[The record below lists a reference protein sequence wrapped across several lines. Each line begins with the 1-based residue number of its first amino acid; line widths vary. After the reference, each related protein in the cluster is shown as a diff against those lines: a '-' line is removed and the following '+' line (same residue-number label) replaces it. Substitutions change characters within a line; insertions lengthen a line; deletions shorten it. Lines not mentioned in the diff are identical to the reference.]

1 MIKNYIFDFGNVLGH
16 FCPEKLTEPFVQDE
30 NLKKY
35 ISEIVFDRIY
45 WDKLDHGTIT
55 DSEVKE
61 CIKSRTPDDLK
72 ELACK
77 VYDNWISSMTPVD
90 GMQDLIYEISKTD
103 KKLYLLSNT
112 STGFA
117 DGYKNVKWIKELLS
131 LFDGLVFSA
140 KINMIKPNKD
150 IFEYLFN
157 TYNLKADECL
167 FIDDYNDNIKGAA
180 SIGIKTYLFDGD
192 AQKLREY
199 LGL

>member
-1 MIKNYIFDFGNVLGH
+1 
-16 FCPEKLTEPFVQDE
+16 
-30 NLKKY
+30 
-35 ISEIVFDRIY
+35 
-45 WDKLDHGTIT
+45 
-55 DSEVKE
+55 
-61 CIKSRTPDDLK
+61 
-72 ELACK
+72 
-77 VYDNWISSMTPVD
+77 MTPVD